1 MQRPGSRF
9 TGQLSQDVLQGSPGA
24 RSHLH
29 LRTIMNW
36 HLAELRVAH
45 KELNVKFTNAEGLLY
60 IQTLLAK

>member
-1 MQRPGSRF
+1 MQTSGSSF
-9 TGQLSQDVLQGSPGA
+9 TGQLGEDVLQGSPGA

-29 LRTIMNW
+29 LRTITNR

-45 KELNVKFTNAEGLLY
+45 KEPNVKFTNAEGLLY